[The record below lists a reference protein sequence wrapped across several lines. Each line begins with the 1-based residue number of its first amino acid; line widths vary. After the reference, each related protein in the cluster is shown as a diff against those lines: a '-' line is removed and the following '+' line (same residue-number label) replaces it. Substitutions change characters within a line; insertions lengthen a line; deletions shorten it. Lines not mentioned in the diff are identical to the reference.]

1 MKIFVSLGL
10 LATLGAI
17 SYVASLISGNE
28 MEDLY
33 IISML
38 AYLIT
43 KDFMEE

>member
-10 LATLGAI
+10 LATLGVI